1 MPYIIKYLPIQSVDI
16 IHITKSELTN
26 MSTVKE
32 NLNNVLNFEAK
43 QKEEQRLLKML
54 KNKEISTK

>member
-1 MPYIIKYLPIQSVDI
+1 
-16 IHITKSELTN
+16 